1 MTQKKI
7 FPVLPIDIALYLQ
20 KNKSKFNFQIN
31 SYDLNEINKYCKK
44 LYLRKL
50 IKSSKKEKKQFFQA
64 NYRLYYQ
71 LAQLIF
77 NLKTIKKL
85 KKLKYNFILNN
96 KLVNFEKIIDFYFK
110 EYQTN
115 NIKRFTNKKKHR
127 NSLIQLFYNLLKFLY
142 NFKNYFF
149 VFIFNY
155 KKIFFLNGASKEI
168 KNFIKNN
175 NYKSF
180 FFLKNNYLNSN
191 NYNHEKDF
199 QNYCHKIFSKFGLVD
214 KESKTLIEKITADF
228 CNFSNHYYSIAN
240 SLKQIKNTNFFV
252 RGSPNILVGFFLS
265 SLKKKIKFTHI
276 VMAMKVYFHF
286 TKLWKLQN
294 SFLVIFM
301 L

>member
-1 MTQKKI
+1 M
-7 FPVLPIDIALYLQ
+7 
-20 KNKSKFNFQIN
+20 
-31 SYDLNEINKYCKK
+31 
-44 LYLRKL
+44 
-50 IKSSKKEKKQFFQA
+50 
-64 NYRLYYQ
+64 YYQ

-155 KKIFFLNGASKEI
+155 KKIFLLNGASKEI
-168 KNFIKNN
+168 KNFIKIIII
-175 NYKSF
+175 KV
-180 FFLKNNYLNSN
+180 FFLKNNYSNSN
-191 NYNHEKDF
+191 NYNHGKDF

-252 RGSPNILVGFFLS
+252 RGSPNILIGFFLS
-265 SLKKKIKFTHI
+265 SLKKKNKIYSYSHGNESLFPFYKTLETSEFIFSNFHVVKSKFEKECEEKFI
-276 VMAMKVYFHF
+276 QINSEF
-286 TKLWKLQN
+286 LQN
-294 SFLVIFM
+294 PSLIEDKPNYYKKMIENFSNQLIYEKKTKKF
-301 L
+301 